1 MRTQIK
7 VDYDWISSYISFS
20 EFLPG
25 NSNPCANLNQNGFS
39 LNFHPTLSLIFTP
52 DNSSLYN
59 LQNKNKI
66 SAVHVTQTLVR
77 TQIKVDYD
85 WISSYISFSEFLP
98 GNSNPCANLNQNGFS
113 LNFHPTLSLIFTPDN
128 SSLYNLQ

>member
-1 MRTQIK
+1 MLLKPLWELKSKLIMTGFL
-7 VDYDWISSYISFS
+7 SYISFS

-59 LQNKNKI
+59 LQ
-66 SAVHVTQTLVR
+66 
-77 TQIKVDYD
+77 
-85 WISSYISFSEFLP
+85 
-98 GNSNPCANLNQNGFS
+98 
-113 LNFHPTLSLIFTPDN
+113 
-128 SSLYNLQ
+128 